1 MSLAKREKRVA
12 LHLPVEVQ
20 GEDAGGVRFT
30 EYTRSVNVSGGGIC
44 FESHRK
50 VAVGT
55 RLHLTIDLP
64 PNLRHHFADKDV
76 YSARAVVCRV
86 EQFEGEEVAR
96 IGARFLGEE
105 PLEEVV

>member
-1 MSLAKREKRVA
+1 MTLVEREKRVA
-12 LHLPVEVQ
+12 LHLPVEVR

-30 EYTRSVNVSGGGIC
+30 EHTRSINVSGGGIC
-44 FESHRK
+44 FESHRR
-50 VAVGT
+50 VAVGA
-55 RLHLTIDLP
+55 RLRLAIELP
-64 PNLRHHFADKDV
+64 ANLRHRFGDRDV

-86 EQFEGEEVAR
+86 ERFEGEETSR